1 MESLISRFF
10 EKYGYTECLELL
22 PKQIGKSGFG
32 QRTVHAF
39 YNYIQRIGQKRSSNK
54 LSFTVS

>member
-1 MESLISRFF
+1 MESFIPRFF

-22 PKQIGKSGFG
+22 PKQTGKPVIG

-39 YNYIQRIGQKRSSNK
+39 YNYVQRIGQKRSSNK
-54 LSFTVS
+54 LSFAVS